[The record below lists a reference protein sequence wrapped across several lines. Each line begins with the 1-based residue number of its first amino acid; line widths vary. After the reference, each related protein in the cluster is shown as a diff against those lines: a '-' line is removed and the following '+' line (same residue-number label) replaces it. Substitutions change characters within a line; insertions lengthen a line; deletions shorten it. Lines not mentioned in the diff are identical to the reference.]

1 MDKPITVAM
10 EDATK
15 EIVESINKIAN
26 DNHLSFYFLE
36 MILEKIYTEVKYKS
50 NEQRQQDRLE
60 YEKQKNRKEEK

>member
-1 MDKPITVAM
+1 MDKPITVAI

-36 MILEKIYTEVKYKS
+36 IILEKIYTEVKYKS

>member
-36 MILEKIYTEVKYKS
+36 IILEKIYTEVKYKS